1 MDSRACISNASMECG
16 AKIPV
21 FPIDEITTKYL
32 DENQTIN
39 KNRRGKNRV
48 LNQATY
54 AKYEDEFEIE
64 CNNIEPQVSGPDN
77 VDKGHSVDELEN
89 VEID

>member
-1 MDSRACISNASMECG
+1 MAPRFS
-16 AKIPV
+16 V

-39 KNRRGKNRV
+39 NNRRGKIEIESG
-48 LNQATY
+48 TY

-77 VDKGHSVDELEN
+77 VDKVHSVGELEN